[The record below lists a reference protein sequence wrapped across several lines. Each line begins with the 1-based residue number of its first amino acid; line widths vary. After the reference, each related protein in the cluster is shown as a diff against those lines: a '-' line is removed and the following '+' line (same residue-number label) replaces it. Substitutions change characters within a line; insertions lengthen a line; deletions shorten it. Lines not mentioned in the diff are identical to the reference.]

1 MNLVNAIANLP
12 KNRQFDYVN
21 ESNAGKIVID
31 SIKLPEG
38 PIRFKRF
45 NPTKG
50 ETLRD
55 AKVDSISSQM
65 LWRLANAIQEDAP
78 INLDRVFGAS
88 YNSRSVIESLLA
100 HTPQFYWCKLDRLEV
115 INTKQTIKKATSIL
129 YTYRIYHMKT
139 ASFLNTKLIL

>member
-88 YNSRSVIESLLA
+88 YNSRSVIESSLRG
-100 HTPQFYWCKLDRLEV
+100 Y
-115 INTKQTIKKATSIL
+115 
-129 YTYRIYHMKT
+129 
-139 ASFLNTKLIL
+139 